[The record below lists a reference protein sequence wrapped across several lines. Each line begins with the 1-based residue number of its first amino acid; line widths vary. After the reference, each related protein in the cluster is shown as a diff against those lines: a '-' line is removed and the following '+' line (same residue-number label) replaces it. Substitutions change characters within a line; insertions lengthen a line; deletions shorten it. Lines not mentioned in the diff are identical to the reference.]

1 MRNGLK
7 VVTIGGGSSYTP
19 ELVEG
24 MIKRYDSFPVSEYW
38 LVDIEKGKEKLDTI
52 TNLAKRMVNK
62 AGLPIKIHSTLD
74 RRQALK
80 DADFV
85 TTQLRVGLL
94 DAREID
100 ETIPLKHGMIGQET
114 NGAGGMF
121 KAFRT
126 IPVLLDIAKD
136 IEELCPDAFLINFTN
151 PAGIVT
157 EAILK
162 YSNLKKVIGLCNVP
176 YNMEKDFS
184 CVLGVDKSKLTTL
197 FGGLNHMVFAL
208 KVLLDGENVIDKI
221 IDGIIEE
228 ESKDV
233 VQNIKSKAYEPGF
246 LRALNAIP
254 CPYHQYYYKSKT
266 MLEEELND
274 YEKNNI
280 RAKIVKEYE
289 KELFEEYKNPNL
301 DIKPPQLEKRGG
313 AYYSDSA
320 CNLMDSIYN
329 DKKDIQVV
337 NTKNLST
344 IMGIDYDSVIE
355 CSCVIT
361 KSGPLPL
368 TIGRLPNAI
377 NGLIQQIKSF
387 EIATIESAVTGD
399 RDKALLALSINPL
412 SHSDR
417 LSKVVLDEMLIAH
430 KEYLP
435 SFFKETSL

>member
-1 MRNGLK
+1 MENKLK

-19 ELVEG
+19 ELIEG
-24 MIKRYDSFPVSEYW
+24 IIKRYDTFPVSEYW
-38 LVDIEKGKEKLDTI
+38 LVDIEKGKEKLEI
-52 TNLAKRMVNK
+52 IANLAKRMVKK

-74 RRQALK
+74 RREALK
-80 DADFV
+80 NADFV

-94 DAREID
+94 DARELD
-100 ETIPLKHGMIGQET
+100 ETIPLKYGMIGQET

-126 IPVLLDIAKD
+126 IPILLDIAKD
-136 IEELCPDAFLINFTN
+136 MEELCPNAFLINFTN

-162 YSNLKKVIGLCNVP
+162 HTNLKKVIGLCNVP
-176 YNMEKDFS
+176 YNMEKNFS
-184 CVLGVDKSKLTTL
+184 EILGVDKSKITTL

-208 KVLLDGENVIDKI
+208 KVFLEGENVIDKI
-221 IDGIIEE
+221 IESIVEN
-228 ESKDV
+228 ESKDL

-246 LRALNAIP
+246 LRELKAIP
-254 CPYHQYYYKSKT
+254 CPYQQYYYKPKT
-266 MLEEELND
+266 MLDEELEEFEN
-274 YEKNNI
+274 NNI
-280 RAKIVKEYE
+280 RAQKVKEYE
-289 KELFEEYKNPNL
+289 RELFEEYKNPNL

-337 NTKNLST
+337 NTKNYST
-344 IMGIDYDSVIE
+344 IIGLDYDSVIE

-361 KSGPLPL
+361 KAGPIPL
-368 TIGRLPNAI
+368 TIGKLPNAI

-387 EIATIESAVTGD
+387 EIATIEAAITGN
-399 RDKALLALSINPL
+399 RDKALLALAINPL
-412 SHSDR
+412 SHSDK
-417 LSKVVLDEMLIAH
+417 LSKMVLDEMLIAH

-435 SFFKETSL
+435 NFFKED